1 MKTEIS
7 IDKAGRVV
15 LPLAVR
21 HEFHLTAGDRLSL
34 KILPDGIF
42 LQTPSRQAGLV
53 TENGLLVHE
62 GEPTGYLADAVQ
74 RSRADRDERVL
85 GLKR

>member
-7 IDKAGRVV
+7 IDRAGRVV
-15 LPLAVR
+15 IPLAVR

-42 LQTPSRQAGLV
+42 LQAPSRQASLV
-53 TENGLLVHE
+53 TEKGLLVHE
-62 GEPTGYLADAVQ
+62 GEPTGYLADTVERI
-74 RSRADRDERVL
+74 RSDRDEQVL